1 VKKATKA
8 KATTSRLPIP
18 NQPLPFR
25 PPNGNHCQLEPRSFH
40 LSSDNNNVDKSSAS
54 VVVVCSYSVIKQ
66 DKVGKRERES
76 EIEATTKA
84 KVFIQCVFVLCVC
97 LCEKWWINMHRQ

>member
-66 DKVGKRERES
+66 DKVGKRERERERDRGNNKS
-76 EIEATTKA
+76 ESFHPVRIR
-84 KVFIQCVFVLCVC
+84 IMCVFVRKMVD
-97 LCEKWWINMHRQ
+97 KYA